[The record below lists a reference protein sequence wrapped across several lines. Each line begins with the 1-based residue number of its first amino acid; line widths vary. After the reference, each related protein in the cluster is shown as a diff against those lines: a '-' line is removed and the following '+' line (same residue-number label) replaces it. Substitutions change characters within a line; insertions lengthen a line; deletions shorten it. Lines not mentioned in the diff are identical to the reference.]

1 MNKSFTRWVTYALL
15 ALVAASMVIVDLLPA
30 IE

>member
-1 MNKSFTRWVTYALL
+1 MNKSFARWVIYALL